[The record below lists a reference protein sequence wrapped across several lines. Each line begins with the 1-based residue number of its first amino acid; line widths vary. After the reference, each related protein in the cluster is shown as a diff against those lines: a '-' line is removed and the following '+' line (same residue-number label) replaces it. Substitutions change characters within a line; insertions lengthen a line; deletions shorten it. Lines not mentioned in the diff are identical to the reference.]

1 MHSGIY
7 THCRHHTAAI
17 VIKGVSM
24 AGIYDRLESEIEK
37 NYIGSRNTI
46 RALTVALVTG
56 GHVLLEGVPGIAK
69 TTLAKTLAQ
78 ASGTEFNRI
87 QFTMDLMPS
96 DITGSSIYRMNTGE
110 FEFIRGPVFTHILLA
125 DEINRAS
132 ARTQSALLEAMQE
145 HQVTVDGK
153 TYPLPDPF
161 FVIATRNP
169 EEERGTYPLP
179 DSQLDRFMFRLRLG
193 YPSAAQEVEIILQA
207 ARPPAAIQ
215 PVLTRDDFV
224 EIRKQ
229 IREIR
234 VSENIVQYIAD
245 LIRATRQDARVEQGA
260 SPRAGAMLLEAA
272 RGYAWLREG
281 SFVQPD
287 DVREAFPL
295 LVNHRITLVDDDFP
309 VDDVV
314 MSVMDRVRFR

>member
-1 MHSGIY
+1 
-7 THCRHHTAAI
+7 
-17 VIKGVSM
+17 M
-24 AGIYDRLESEIEK
+24 AGIYDRLQSEIEK
-37 NYIGSRNTI
+37 NYIGSRSTV
-46 RALTVALVTG
+46 RALTVALMTG

-69 TTLAKTLAQ
+69 TTLAKILAQ

-96 DITGSSIYRMNTGE
+96 DITGSSIYRMNTGD

-153 TYPLPDPF
+153 TYPLSDPF

-193 YPSAAQEVEIILQA
+193 YPSAAQEVAIILQA
-207 ARPPAAIQ
+207 AKPAAVIQ
-215 PVLTRDDFV
+215 PVLTINDFV
-224 EIRKQ
+224 QIRKQ
-229 IREIR
+229 ISEIR
-234 VSENIVQYIAD
+234 VSENIAQYIVD
-245 LIRATRQDARVEQGA
+245 LIRATRQDVRVEQGA
-260 SPRAGAMLLEAA
+260 SPRAGAMLLQAS
-272 RGYAWLREG
+272 RGFAWLRDGE
-281 SFVQPD
+281 FVLPD

-295 LVNHRITLVDDDFP
+295 LVNHRISLVDDEQS
-309 VDDVV
+309 VDDVIF
-314 MSVMDRVRFR
+314 SVMDCVRFR